1 MMGPSMLARL
11 GAEVFGG
18 QEPQG
23 VLYRDLRQELV
34 MLDDAAMLRLTIPF
48 VEKAEI
54 KLKKVGLEL
63 IVRVGGHKR
72 NIMLPTAL
80 ASYRPRE
87 ARFEDGALVVRF
99 EKELAAEAPHEQAA
113 HENAAATG

>member
-1 MMGPSMLARL
+1 
-11 GAEVFGG
+11 
-18 QEPQG
+18 
-23 VLYRDLRQELV
+23 
-34 MLDDAAMLRLTIPF
+34 MLDDSAVLRLTIPF

-87 ARFEDGALVVRF
+87 ARFEDGGLVVRF
-99 EKELAAEAPHEQAA
+99 EKDLVGEDAHEHPA